1 MFIENPIPLVIIQ
14 NSIYINSSAT
24 VHNFPRD
31 CDGLN
36 VVTNFL
42 FFSGEIAAVLAIPQR

>member
-1 MFIENPIPLVIIQ
+1 MFVENPKVIINQ
-14 NSIYINSSAT
+14 KDIYINYSAT
-24 VHNFPRD
+24 VHNFSRD

-42 FFSGEIAAVLAIPQR
+42 FFSGEIAPV